1 MQAAA
6 RVLAILNSRCISLP
20 AGKMLFCGGKS
31 AFPSASEAVQINH
44 LCSIS
49 ADASCSGIA
58 AELQGIIEGSL
69 KSPVRR
75 RPPAARRDF
84 IEA

>member
-31 AFPSASEAVQINH
+31 AFFQRLRSRSDQ
-44 LCSIS
+44 SFMF
-49 ADASCSGIA
+49 
-58 AELQGIIEGSL
+58 
-69 KSPVRR
+69 
-75 RPPAARRDF
+75 DF
-84 IEA
+84 C